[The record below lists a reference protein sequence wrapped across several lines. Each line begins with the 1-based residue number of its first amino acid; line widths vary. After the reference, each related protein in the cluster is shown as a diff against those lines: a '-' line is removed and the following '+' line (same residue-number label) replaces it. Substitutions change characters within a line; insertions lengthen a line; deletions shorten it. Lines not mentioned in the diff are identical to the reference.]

1 MKFLRPFI
9 ICAAA
14 LILAGCATVELVPA
28 DKAASVGNG
37 ISVMPQRSWNKIA
50 KNPDTW
56 TTQGPQ
62 IDRVRFFS
70 GIKSGHALIE
80 VPGMKPQQVGLFD
93 AKMLPNDIQDL
104 VVATLQKEGNKT
116 IQAGDL
122 APCNFGAGKGFCFD
136 LTFASPADL
145 EMKGLVMARKQGDQ
159 LDLILFQA
167 PAEYYFGEMS
177 PDVQK
182 VFASVE
188 AK

>member
-1 MKFLRPFI
+1 MRYLRPLI
-9 ICAAA
+9 VSA
-14 LILAGCATVELVPA
+14 LALALTGCATLELVPA

-37 ISVMPQRSWNKIA
+37 ISVMPQRSWNKVA
-50 KNPDTW
+50 KSPEVW

-62 IDRVRFFS
+62 IDQVRFFS
-70 GIKSGHALIE
+70 GVKSGQALIA
-80 VPGMKPQQVGLFD
+80 VPGLKPEQVGVFD

-116 IQAGDL
+116 IQAGNL

-136 LTFASPADL
+136 LTFASPNDL
-145 EMKGLVMARKQGDQ
+145 EMKGLAMARKQKDQ

-167 PAEYYFGEMS
+167 PAEYYFGEMA

-182 VFASVE
+182 VFASVQ
-188 AK
+188 AQ

>member
-1 MKFLRPFI
+1 MRHLRPLI
-9 ICAAA
+9 VSA
-14 LILAGCATVELVPA
+14 LALALAGCATLELVPA

-62 IDRVRFFS
+62 IDRVRFFA
-70 GIKSGHALIE
+70 GIKPGHALMEI
-80 VPGMKPQQVGLFD
+80 PGMKPEQVGLFD

-104 VVATLQKEGNKT
+104 VVATLQKEGDKT
-116 IQAGDL
+116 IQAGNL

-136 LTFASPADL
+136 LTFVSPADL
-145 EMKGLVMARKQGDQ
+145 EMKGLAMARKQSDR

-167 PAEYYFGEMS
+167 PAEYYFGQMS

-182 VFASVE
+182 VFASVQ